1 MYIQSIKKGFIR
13 TTLCPYSTLRG
24 EFKTCTKTI
33 ENRSPI
39 IYISTY
45 CRIKMYSNDQSCHI
59 RMVLLFDFAPVH

>member
-1 MYIQSIKKGFIR
+1 MYIQSIKKGFNIVIIIR

-39 IYISTY
+39 NYISTY
-45 CRIKMYSNDQSCHI
+45 CRIKMYSNDI
-59 RMVLLFDFAPVH
+59 L